1 TQSFIMNKLLVAL
14 FAIALIAI
22 SAPGYAQNRGSIG
35 VSLDSL
41 AKLER
46 NADSLVKLDEKRRKQ
61 ANPTE
66 LATYR
71 EIDLTNDG
79 KPEALRLY
87 GKVLPEVNKIKFDFT
102 VRSGSKLL
110 YRDSWTAD
118 GYFDPADNLN
128 DSTKLARLR
137 RVVLV
142 FFANENFLVLDSA
155 KYGRILSE
163 TTPADV
169 VIDSKEAQELQS
181 GDRVMYSVFASR
193 DNFYGLVWL
202 PSKKKFVKAW
212 QN

>member
-1 TQSFIMNKLLVAL
+1 MKKILVAL
-14 FAIALIAI
+14 FAVLILTI
-22 SAPGYAQNRGSIG
+22 SSTGFAQNRGAIG

-46 NADSLVKLDEKRRKQ
+46 NADSIVKLDEKRHKQ

-87 GKVLPEVNKIKFDFT
+87 GKVLPDVDKIKFDFT
-102 VRSGSKLL
+102 VRSGGKLL
-110 YRDSWTAD
+110 YKDSWTAD

-155 KYGRILSE
+155 KYGKILSE

-169 VIDSKEAQELQS
+169 VMDSKEAHELQS

>member
-1 TQSFIMNKLLVAL
+1 MKSFVIAFVLCLV
-14 FAIALIAI
+14 FVGN
-22 SAPGYAQNRGSIG
+22 SHAQKRSSIG

-46 NADSLVKLDEKRRKQ
+46 NADSIVKIDEQRKKQ

-87 GKVLPEVNKIKFDFT
+87 GKVLPEVGKIKFEFT
-102 VRSGSKLL
+102 VRSDGKLL
-110 YRDSWTAD
+110 FKDTWTAD

-137 RVVLV
+137 RIVLV

-155 KYGRILSE
+155 RYGQILSE
-163 TTPADV
+163 TTPAEV
-169 VIDSKEAQELQS
+169 VINSPEAHELQS